1 MPFFESKGGALPSL
15 LNIMSIEF
23 NTWLLGLGGYTGLFG
38 ALAVFYLYPN
48 FPRNYLPILFIV
60 PLVSAA
66 GLYTFF
72 QALYLLLWFSVQV
85 LQAMLNEHLT
95 IILLSTTF
103 VGGQAV
109 LIGYVVY
116 KNAFVNNIVLNN
128 AAYEVEEAEENEA
141 EEEGE
146 ELQPEEYEDAGEEEE
161 DEEDSGADADNEEGT
176 LNSVPSVTT
185 NTPVTAAPVIDAN
198 CVDCDDECTK
208 CMPELVNIPGLLS
221 LDKAM
226 GVSVDTP
233 VNIICENGVCRI
245 DGNATA
251 TAATT
256 AAVAANT
263 AIKNM
268 MEEFADN
275 VKID

>member
-1 MPFFESKGGALPSL
+1 MPFFESKGRALPCL
-15 LNIMSIEF
+15 LDIMSIEF
-23 NTWLLGLGGYTGLFG
+23 STWLLGLGGYAGLFG

-48 FPRNYLPILFIV
+48 FPRNYLPVLFIV
-60 PLVSAA
+60 PLISAA

-72 QALYLLLWFSVQV
+72 QALYLFLWFTVKV
-85 LQAMLNEHLT
+85 LEAMLNEHLT

-128 AAYEVEEAEENEA
+128 AAYEVEEEEEQEEQEA
-141 EEEGE
+141 EEAAADTGE
-146 ELQPEEYEDAGEEEE
+146 ELQPEEYEDAA
-161 DEEDSGADADNEEGT
+161 EEDSGADADNEEGT
-176 LNSVPSVTT
+176 LNSGPSVTT
-185 NTPVTAAPVIDAN
+185 NTPVTTAPVIDAN

-208 CMPELVNIPGLLS
+208 CIPELVNIPGLVS

-226 GVSVDTP
+226 GVSADTP
-233 VNIICENGVCRI
+233 VGIVCENGVCRI

-251 TAATT
+251 
-256 AAVAANT
+256 AAVANT

-268 MEEFADN
+268 MEESAEN

>member
-1 MPFFESKGGALPSL
+1 
-15 LNIMSIEF
+15 MSIEF

-48 FPRNYLPILFIV
+48 FPRNYLPVLFIV
-60 PLVSAA
+60 PLISAA

-72 QALYLLLWFSVQV
+72 QALYLFLWFTVKV
-85 LQAMLNEHLT
+85 LEAMLNEHLT

-128 AAYEVEEAEENEA
+128 AAYEVEEAEEDEVEEA

-161 DEEDSGADADNEEGT
+161 EDSGADADNEEGT
-176 LNSVPSVTT
+176 LNSGNAPVTT
-185 NTPVTAAPVIDAN
+185 NTPATTTPIIDAN
-198 CVDCDDECTK
+198 CVDCDDDCTK
-208 CMPELVNIPGLLS
+208 CMPGLVNIPGLLS

-251 TAATT
+251 
-256 AAVAANT
+256 AVAANN

-268 MEEFADN
+268 IEEFPEN

>member
-1 MPFFESKGGALPSL
+1 MPFFRSKGGALPSL
-15 LNIMSIEF
+15 LDIMSIEF
-23 NTWLLGLGGYTGLFG
+23 NTWLLGLGGYAGLFG

-48 FPRNYLPILFIV
+48 FPRNYLPTLFIV

-72 QALYLLLWFSVQV
+72 QALYLFLWFSVQV

-128 AAYEVEEAEENEA
+128 AAYEVEEEA
-141 EEEGE
+141 EAEAEAEGE
-146 ELQPEEYEDAGEEEE
+146 ELQPEEYEDAGEEE

-176 LNSVPSVTT
+176 PTLNSVPPVTT
-185 NTPVTAAPVIDAN
+185 NTPVATAPVIDAT
-198 CVDCDDECTK
+198 CVSCDDDCTK
-208 CMPELVNIPGLLS
+208 CMPGLISFDKLTGLS
-221 LDKAM
+221 
-226 GVSVDTP
+226 GETP
-233 VNIICENGVCRI
+233 VGIVCEDGVCLI
-245 DGNATA
+245 NS
-251 TAATT
+251 TAA
-256 AAVAANT
+256 AAANT

-268 MEEFADN
+268 MEEFAEN